1 MSATSEPERPA
12 LSIVIPLYNEAE
24 SLDPLTER
32 VFGAIARFG
41 LSAEVLY
48 VDDGSTDGSEAIFRR
63 LCATHPTLR
72 VIRLRRNFGQTAA
85 MAAGFDHARGAVIV
99 VLDGDLQNDPEDI
112 PLLLKKL
119 DEGYDVVSGW
129 RRDRHDHWTRVLPS
143 RFANWLIGRVTGVAL
158 HDYGCSL
165 KAYRAEV
172 IQNVPLYG
180 DLHRFIPALASIYGA
195 KIAELPVRHHPR
207 ARGTSKYTLARTF
220 RVIMDLVIVSF
231 LKSFA
236 QRPMHAFGWA
246 GVLMMLAGFG
256 IEAYLALQKL
266 LFGAQLANRPL
277 LLFGAVLM
285 LAGLQIASLGI
296 LAELQIRTYHESQ
309 GKPIYTVREILGGR
323 ARQQS
328 SVTREGRASGS

>member
-1 MSATSEPERPA
+1 MAATPEPERPA

-48 VDDGSTDGSEAIFRR
+48 VDDGSADGSEAIFRR
-63 LCATHPTLR
+63 LCAAHPALR

-129 RRDRHDHWTRVLPS
+129 RRDRRDHWSRVLPS

-165 KAYRAEV
+165 KAYRAEL
-172 IQNVPLYG
+172 IQHIPLYG

-195 KIAELPVRHHPR
+195 KIAELPVRHHAR

-231 LKSFA
+231 LKSYA

-246 GVLMMLAGFG
+246 GVIMMLAGFG
-256 IEAYLALQKL
+256 IETYLALQKL

-309 GKPIYTVREILGGR
+309 GKPIYTVREILGGHDR
-323 ARQQS
+323 PRS
-328 SVTREGRASGS
+328 

>member
-1 MSATSEPERPA
+1 MSESREVPHPR
-12 LSIVIPLYNEAE
+12 LSIVVPVFNEAE
-24 SLDPLTER
+24 NLDALTDR
-32 VFGAIARFG
+32 LFGAIARFG
-41 LSAEVLY
+41 LDAEVLY
-48 VDDGSTDGSEAIFRR
+48 VDDGSTDGSETMYRR
-63 LCATHPTLR
+63 LCANHPALR

-99 VLDGDLQNDPEDI
+99 VLDGDLQNDPDDI
-112 PLLLKKL
+112 PLLIKTL

-129 RRDRHDHWTRVLPS
+129 RRDRQDHWSRVLPS
-143 RFANWLIGRVTGVAL
+143 RFANWLIGRVTGVRL

-172 IQNVPLYG
+172 IQNIPLYG

-195 KIAELPVRHHPR
+195 RITEIPVRHHHR

-220 RVIMDLVIVSF
+220 RVIMDLIIVSF
-231 LKSFA
+231 LKSYA

-246 GVLMMLAGFG
+246 GILMMLVGFG
-256 IEAYLALQKL
+256 IDAYLAFQKL
-266 LFGAQLANRPL
+266 AFGAQLANRPL

-309 GKPIYTVREILGGR
+309 GKPIYTVREII
-323 ARQQS
+323 
-328 SVTREGRASGS
+328 GSAGPKTGS

>member
-1 MSATSEPERPA
+1 MTIPTTPGPDRPT

-24 SLDPLTER
+24 SLDALTGR
-32 VFGAIARFG
+32 VFDAITRFH

-48 VDDGSTDGSEAIFRR
+48 VDDGSSDGSAAIFPR
-63 LCATHPTLR
+63 LCAAHPELR

-99 VLDGDLQNDPEDI
+99 AMDGDLQNDPDDI
-112 PLLLKKL
+112 PRLLEKL

-129 RRDRHDHWTRVLPS
+129 RRDRRDRWTRVLPS
-143 RFANWLIGRVTGVAL
+143 RFANWLIGRVTGVVL

-165 KAYRAEV
+165 KAYRAEL
-172 IQNVPLYG
+172 IRNIPLYG

-195 KIAELPVRHHPR
+195 KIGELPVRHHPR
-207 ARGTSKYTLARTF
+207 ARGKSKYTLARTF

-231 LKSFA
+231 LKSYA

-246 GVLMMLAGFG
+246 GVVMMVVGFG
-256 IEAYLALQKL
+256 IDGYLALQKL
-266 LFGAQLANRPL
+266 FFGAELANRPL

-309 GKPIYTVREILGGR
+309 GKPIYTVREIIGSPSER
-323 ARQQS
+323 
-328 SVTREGRASGS
+328 SGP

>member
-1 MSATSEPERPA
+1 MASGNERPA

-24 SLDPLTER
+24 SLDALADR
-32 VFGAIARFG
+32 VFGAIKRFE
-41 LSAEVLY
+41 LDAEVLF
-48 VDDGSTDGSEAIFRR
+48 VDDGSSDGSEKIFRR
-63 LCATHPTLR
+63 LCDVHPRLR

-112 PLLLKKL
+112 PLLLKRL

-129 RRDRHDHWTRVLPS
+129 RRERKDHWSRVLPS
-143 RFANWLIGRVTGVAL
+143 RFANWLIGRVTGVRL

-165 KAYRAEV
+165 KAYRADV
-172 IQNVPLYG
+172 IQHIPLYG
-180 DLHRFIPALASIYGA
+180 DLHRFIPALATIYGA
-195 KIAELPVRHHPR
+195 KITEQPVRHHER
-207 ARGTSKYTLARTF
+207 AHGTSKYTLARTF

-231 LKSFA
+231 LKSYA

-246 GVLMMLAGFG
+246 GVMMMVVGFG
-256 IEAYLALQKL
+256 IDAYLAFQKL
-266 LFGAQLANRPL
+266 AFGAQLANRPL
-277 LLFGAVLM
+277 LLLGAVLM

-309 GKPIYTVREILGGR
+309 GKPIYTVREILDSGDR
-323 ARQQS
+323 
-328 SVTREGRASGS
+328 TRG

>member
-1 MSATSEPERPA
+1 MAETSEPDRPA

-24 SLDPLTER
+24 SLDALTEQ

-48 VDDGSTDGSEAIFRR
+48 VDDGSADGSEAIFRR

-165 KAYRAEV
+165 KAYRADV
-172 IQNVPLYG
+172 IQHIPLYG

-207 ARGTSKYTLARTF
+207 AHGTSKYTLARTF

-231 LKSFA
+231 LKSYA

-266 LFGAQLANRPL
+266 LFDAQLANRPL

-309 GKPIYTVREILGGR
+309 GKPIYTVREILGR
-323 ARQQS
+323 HDRPPRS
-328 SVTREGRASGS
+328 

>member
-1 MSATSEPERPA
+1 MAAAPEPDRPH

-24 SLDPLTER
+24 SLNALTQR

-48 VDDGSTDGSEAIFRR
+48 VDDGSADGSEAIFRR
-63 LCATHPTLR
+63 LCAAHPTLR

-85 MAAGFDHARGAVIV
+85 MAAGVDHARGAGI
-99 VLDGDLQNDPEDI
+99 G
-112 PLLLKKL
+112 
-119 DEGYDVVSGW
+119 
-129 RRDRHDHWTRVLPS
+129 VLPS

-165 KAYRAEV
+165 KAYRADV
-172 IQNVPLYG
+172 IQHIPLYG

-207 ARGTSKYTLARTF
+207 AHGTSKYTLARTF

-231 LKSFA
+231 LKSYA

-323 ARQQS
+323 
-328 SVTREGRASGS
+328 GRASGS